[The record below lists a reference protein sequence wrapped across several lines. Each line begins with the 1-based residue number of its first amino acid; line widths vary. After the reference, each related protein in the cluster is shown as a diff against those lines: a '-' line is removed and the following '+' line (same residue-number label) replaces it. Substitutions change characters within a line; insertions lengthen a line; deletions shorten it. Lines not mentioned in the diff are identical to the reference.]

1 MTHFRDEELG
11 ETQSLDPGW
20 AGCGLR
26 LLFPIS
32 QQVL

>member
-11 ETQSLDPGW
+11 ETQSSDLGW
-20 AGCGLR
+20 AGCGLW
-26 LLFPIS
+26 LLLPVS

>member
-11 ETQSLDPGW
+11 ETQSLDLGW

-26 LLFPIS
+26 LLLTS